1 VPVLVHDR
9 RRWCVINPALT
20 QHDAAGAVAELRRS
34 AAATN
39 VGRVRRV
46 LRWTPLLVF
55 ALVVVGGIAA
65 AAEAD
70 EALALREGF
79 GATAFT
85 ILGAAVVLVGA
96 ATLALFVAGRAAPD
110 LDDPAPSTQVVRIPA
125 HVLSWVTD
133 DTPSLAIWR
142 VTAAVTLLE
151 ELRQARWDIGDVV
164 RWEGDEPED
173 DVDGRA
179 VAALLVA
186 EAAAVDD
193 LALVAAETGYVPSE
207 NDRKVA
213 A

>member
-1 VPVLVHDR
+1 MPVLVDDR
-9 RRWCVINPALT
+9 RRWFVIDPVLT
-20 QHDAAGAVAELRRS
+20 QDDAADAVAELRRS

-39 VGRVRRV
+39 VGRTRRV

-65 AAEAD
+65 AAEVE
-70 EALALREGF
+70 EALAFREEF
-79 GATAFT
+79 GATAFM
-85 ILGAAVVLVGA
+85 ILGAAVILVGA
-96 ATLALFVAGRAAPD
+96 AALALTVAGRAAPD
-110 LDDPAPSTQVVRIPA
+110 LDDPAPSTQVVRVPA

-142 VTAAVTLLE
+142 VTAAVALLE
-151 ELRQARWDIGDVV
+151 ELRQVRWDIGDVV
-164 RWEGDEPED
+164 RREGDEPED
-173 DVDGRA
+173 DVDARA

-193 LALVAAETGYVPSE
+193 LALVAAETGYVASKG
-207 NDRKVA
+207 DRKVA